1 MYDHI
6 LICNLLQLLMQV
18 IDENDRVIS
27 LVRSDLPDLPPIIGE
42 VPFFLRVNHVLA
54 ITASSE
60 DEVQLLILNSE
71 DSIVLASE
79 FPEDHAIICENL
91 MSTFDLTK
99 EGKQIPGIEDDLSDQ
114 INLEIKQRIIESM
127 DARTE
132 QRFLS
137 LCQAARSGDSDAVV
151 LLARQGANLDQSDYD
166 GRGSIHIACQEGS
179 LKVVEV
185 LVQHGALVNSFLSV
199 VSSRDTYCCLF
210 AHCYKPQH
218 KLIKLVG
225 KCRCMQLHC
234 KHILHPCTS
243 FAEDNHLYMTGHF
256 LTFVRVRECV

>member
-1 MYDHI
+1 
-6 LICNLLQLLMQV
+6 MQV

-54 ITASSE
+54 ITASLE

-132 QRFLS
+132 QRFLL

-185 LVQHGALVNSFLSV
+185 LVQHGAQVNLFLSV
-199 VSSRDTYCCLF
+199 FQNRDTYCCLF
-210 AHCYKPQH
+210 AHCYKPQRNV
-218 KLIKLVG
+218 IKLVG
-225 KCRCMQLHC
+225 KRRCMQLHR
-234 KHILHPCTS
+234 KHLQHPCTS
-243 FAEDNHLYMTGHF
+243 IAEDNHHYMTGHF
-256 LTFVRVRECV
+256 LTFLCVREWV